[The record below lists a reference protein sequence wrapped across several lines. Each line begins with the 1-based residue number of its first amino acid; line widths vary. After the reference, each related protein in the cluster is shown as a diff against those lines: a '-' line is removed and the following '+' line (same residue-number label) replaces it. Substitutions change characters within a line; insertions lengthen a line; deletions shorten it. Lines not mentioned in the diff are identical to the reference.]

1 MAVINKANKKME
13 FPLQIERQFGSSLDS
28 KELWYDLAEAK
39 EYAQNSPLA
48 YAGQTIKVIDEAR
61 GTVVVYVI
69 QTNGTLKAESNE
81 DHIHSSTEITETNEK
96 KFISNELLSKLKDN
110 TYTKEEINQKFSGL
124 VFKGTYALESDLP
137 SDAKDGWM
145 ALVVDDPKY
154 NKQNVVFI
162 YESLELAML
171 KDSRTPSGWVK
182 LNELIVPGVAT
193 EVADG
198 LMSSDAFNKLKQLGL
213 DVAQLKLG
221 EAISAIAAAKVM
233 QDPTHRF
240 VSDAEKASYAD
251 KFTKEETTTKLTEL
265 ENKITQAYTVAI
277 NESKTAITGE
287 YTQVINTLSTK
298 VDELDKAYKAAD
310 EAINQ
315 KLIEVDAKL
324 QPATDEQI
332 DQLFEVQQ

>member
-1 MAVINKANKKME
+1 MAVINKQNKNME
-13 FPLQIERQFGSSLDS
+13 FPLQIKRQYGAGIDTT
-28 KELWYDLAEAK
+28 ELWYNLEEAK
-39 EYAQNSPLA
+39 EYANSNPLA

-61 GTVVVYVI
+61 GTVVTYTI

-81 DHIHSSTEITETNEK
+81 DHVHSSTEIAETSEK
-96 KFISNELLSKLKDN
+96 KFISGELLAKLKDD
-110 TYTKEEINQKFSGL
+110 TYTKSEIDQKFSGL

-171 KDSRTPSGWVK
+171 KDSRSPSGWVK

-193 EVADG
+193 AVADG
-198 LMSSDAFNKLKQLGL
+198 LMSSEAFNKLTQLGL

-240 VSDAEKASYAD
+240 VTDAEKTSYAD

-265 ENKITQAYTVAI
+265 ENKVTQAYTGAI
-277 NESKTAITGE
+277 ETSKTSITE
-287 YTQVINTLSTK
+287 AYTQAIGTLSTK
-298 VDELDKAYKAAD
+298 VDEIDKAYKAAD
-310 EAINQ
+310 AAINQ

-332 DQLFEVQQ
+332 DQLFAQE